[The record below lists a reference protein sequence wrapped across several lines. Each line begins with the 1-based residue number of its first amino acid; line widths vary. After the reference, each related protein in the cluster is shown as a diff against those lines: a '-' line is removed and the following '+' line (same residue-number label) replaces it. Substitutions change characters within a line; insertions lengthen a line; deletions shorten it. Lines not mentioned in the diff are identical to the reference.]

1 MFGTKGLGLHVENNF
16 PIYLIIGLFF
26 TCMTKHVHLAGKNH
40 VKYNLDSKI
49 YNEND
54 NHNYENMTN

>member
-26 TCMTKHVHLAGKNH
+26 TCMTKHVHLAGK
-40 VKYNLDSKI
+40 KI
-49 YNEND
+49 
-54 NHNYENMTN
+54 T

>member
-1 MFGTKGLGLHVENNF
+1 MVGTKGLGLHVENNF

-26 TCMTKHVHLAGKNH
+26 TCMTKHVHLAGKKNH

-49 YNEND
+49 
-54 NHNYENMTN
+54 MKMIIIIMKI